1 MKPIECAPEA
11 SCGGREWAEMAVG
24 IHYDLTRLGFNSGL
38 NTSSLRLPR
47 CVSTGPVA
55 VRLAEM
61 AI

>member
-1 MKPIECAPEA
+1 MQLSEA
-11 SCGGREWAEMAVG
+11 RHGQCTALAQ
-24 IHYDLTRLGFNSGL
+24 LGSEHKKL
-38 NTSSLRLPR
+38 SLRLPR